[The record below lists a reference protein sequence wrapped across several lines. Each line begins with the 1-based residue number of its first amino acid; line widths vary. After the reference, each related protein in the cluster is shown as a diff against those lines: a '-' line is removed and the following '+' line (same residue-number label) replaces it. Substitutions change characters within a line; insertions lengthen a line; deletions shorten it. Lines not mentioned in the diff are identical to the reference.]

1 CYLELWFWEDFDP
14 SGYSIE
20 LMDPWGRPVELSDD
34 NGSRY
39 PSLPVKPD
47 RLNGYG
53 DPHRI
58 RKLLNA
64 NGKQVGQVSSD
75 NHRGDRWRVL
85 IVMAPTEPND
95 PGYPGAQ
102 AGKWTV
108 LIRRGRGAKLLEH
121 PIHCWIQRSADPEL
135 LRSGSRQSYF
145 DDPKNLRYNL
155 QGDLNE
161 ED

>member
-1 CYLELWFWEDFDP
+1 
-14 SGYSIE
+14 
-20 LMDPWGRPVELSDD
+20 
-34 NGSRY
+34 
-39 PSLPVKPD
+39 
-47 RLNGYG
+47 
-53 DPHRI
+53 
-58 RKLLNA
+58 
-64 NGKQVGQVSSD
+64 

-155 QGDLNE
+155 QGDHNE
-161 ED
+161 EDTKGAFVRRFGSLNGLATEPRALDVAGYRLGDGLVATLKDARPSLYSSAGTLDMGWPQAHLE